1 MIIDEKITIFINNL
15 NSKNLFWD
23 SFFQIFASD
32 YLIPVI
38 CALSIFSLWFL
49 ALDSKRLLLN
59 QKIVFYSISSII
71 FTNFLVWLIN
81 NLVSRPRPFIKNS
94 DDINLLFYAP
104 TDPSFPANPVA
115 IGFAVAA
122 SIFPAHKYL
131 GYSLIVIS
139 IIFSFSRIYV
149 GVFYFSDVL
158 SAGILGFI
166 VAILVRKTMRIKI
179 INSILIKQIKILRL
193 LALA

>member
-15 NSKNLFWD
+15 NGKNLFWD

-59 QKIVFYSISSII
+59 QKTVFYSISAIML
-71 FTNFLVWLIN
+71 TNFFVWIVN
-81 NLVSRPRPFIKNS
+81 NLVSRTRPFIGNS
-94 DDINLLFYAP
+94 DEIQLIFYAP

-115 IGFAVAA
+115 IGFTVTA
-122 SIFPAHKYL
+122 SIFPSNKYL
-131 GYSLIVIS
+131 GYILLVIS

-149 GVFYFSDVL
+149 GVFYFLDVF
-158 SAGILGFI
+158 SAAIMGFVI
-166 VAILVRKTMRIKI
+166 ALLVRKIMRIKI
-179 INSILIKQIKILRL
+179 INFILMKNIKILRL
-193 LALA
+193 LALS

>member
-15 NSKNLFWD
+15 NGKNLFWD

-59 QKIVFYSISSII
+59 QKTVFYSISAIML
-71 FTNFLVWLIN
+71 TNFLVWIVN
-81 NLVSRPRPFIKNS
+81 NLVSRTRPFIGNS
-94 DDINLLFYAP
+94 DEIQLIFYAP

-115 IGFAVAA
+115 IGFTVTA
-122 SIFPAHKYL
+122 SIFPSNKYL
-131 GYSLIVIS
+131 GYILLVIS

-149 GVFYFSDVL
+149 GVFYFLDVF
-158 SAGILGFI
+158 SAAIMGFVI
-166 VAILVRKTMRIKI
+166 ALLVRKIMRIKV
-179 INSILIKQIKILRL
+179 INFILMKNIKILRR
-193 LALA
+193 LALS

>member
-15 NSKNLFWD
+15 NGKNLFWD

-59 QKIVFYSISSII
+59 QKTVFYSISAIML
-71 FTNFLVWLIN
+71 TNFLVWIVN
-81 NLVSRPRPFIKNS
+81 NLVSRTRPFIGNS
-94 DDINLLFYAP
+94 DEIQLIFYAP

-115 IGFAVAA
+115 IGFTVTA
-122 SIFPAHKYL
+122 SIFPSNKYL
-131 GYSLIVIS
+131 GYILLVIS

-149 GVFYFSDVL
+149 GVFYFLDVF
-158 SAGILGFI
+158 SAAIMGFVI
-166 VAILVRKTMRIKI
+166 ALLVRKIMRIKI
-179 INSILIKQIKILRL
+179 INFILMKNIKILRR
-193 LALA
+193 LALS

>member
-15 NSKNLFWD
+15 NGKNLFWD

-59 QKIVFYSISSII
+59 QKTVFYSISAIML
-71 FTNFLVWLIN
+71 TNFLVWIVN
-81 NLVSRPRPFIKNS
+81 NLFSRTRPFIGNS
-94 DDINLLFYAP
+94 EEIQLIFYAP

-115 IGFAVAA
+115 IGFTVTA
-122 SIFPAHKYL
+122 SIFPSNKYL
-131 GYSLIVIS
+131 GYILLVIS

-149 GVFYFSDVL
+149 GVFYFLDVF
-158 SAGILGFI
+158 SAAIMGFVI
-166 VAILVRKTMRIKI
+166 ALLVRKIMRIKI
-179 INSILIKQIKILRL
+179 INFILMKNIKILRL
-193 LALA
+193 LALS

>member
-15 NSKNLFWD
+15 NGKNLFWD

-59 QKIVFYSISSII
+59 QKTVFYSISAIML
-71 FTNFLVWLIN
+71 TNFLVWIVN
-81 NLVSRPRPFIKNS
+81 NLVSRTRPFIGNS
-94 DDINLLFYAP
+94 DEIQLIFYAP

-115 IGFAVAA
+115 IAFTVTA
-122 SIFPAHKYL
+122 SIFPSNKYL
-131 GYSLIVIS
+131 GYILLVIS

-149 GVFYFSDVL
+149 GVFYFLDVF
-158 SAGILGFI
+158 SAAIMGFVI
-166 VAILVRKTMRIKI
+166 ALLVRKIMRIKI
-179 INSILIKQIKILRL
+179 INFILMKNIKILRR
-193 LALA
+193 LALS

>member
-15 NSKNLFWD
+15 NGKNLFWD

-59 QKIVFYSISSII
+59 QKTVFYSISAIML
-71 FTNFLVWLIN
+71 TNFFVWIVN
-81 NLVSRPRPFIKNS
+81 NLVSRTRPFIGNS
-94 DDINLLFYAP
+94 DEIQLIFYAP

-115 IGFAVAA
+115 IGFTVTA
-122 SIFPAHKYL
+122 SIFPSNKYL
-131 GYSLIVIS
+131 GYILLVIS

-149 GVFYFSDVL
+149 GVFYFLDVF
-158 SAGILGFI
+158 SAAIMGFVI
-166 VAILVRKTMRIKI
+166 ALLVRKIMRIKI
-179 INSILIKQIKILRL
+179 INFILMKNIKILRR
-193 LALA
+193 LALS

>member
-1 MIIDEKITIFINNL
+1 MMIDEKITIFINNL

-49 ALDSKRLLLN
+49 VLDSKRLLLN

-71 FTNFLVWLIN
+71 ITNFFVWLIN
-81 NLVSRPRPFIKNS
+81 NLISRPRPFVTNS
-94 DDINLLFYAP
+94 DEINLIFYAP

-115 IGFAVAA
+115 IGFAVAT
-122 SIFPAHKYL
+122 SIFSANKYL
-131 GYSLIVIS
+131 GYFLLIIS
-139 IIFSFSRIYV
+139 IIFSFSRVYV
-149 GVFYFSDVL
+149 GVFYFVDVF
-158 SAGILGFI
+158 SAAILGFT
-166 VAILVRKTMRIKI
+166 VAILVRKIMRIKI
-179 INSILIKQIKILRL
+179 INYILMKQIKILRI
-193 LALA
+193 LALS

>member
-15 NSKNLFWD
+15 NGKNLFWD

-59 QKIVFYSISSII
+59 QKTVFYSISAIML
-71 FTNFLVWLIN
+71 TNFLVWIVN
-81 NLVSRPRPFIKNS
+81 NLVSRTRPFIGNS
-94 DDINLLFYAP
+94 DEIQLIFYAP

-115 IGFAVAA
+115 IGFTVTA
-122 SIFPAHKYL
+122 SIFPSNKYL
-131 GYSLIVIS
+131 GYILLVIS

-149 GVFYFSDVL
+149 GVFYFLDVF
-158 SAGILGFI
+158 SAAIMGFVI
-166 VAILVRKTMRIKI
+166 ALLVRKIMRIKI
-179 INSILIKQIKILRL
+179 INFILMKNIKILRL
-193 LALA
+193 LALS